1 MCKLFKLPVDHE
13 KLNTINDAQLAWYQL
28 QGMLDDKDNF
38 ELLRDVAEH
47 NAMFLN
53 PDGVKQIREARD
65 NSYEV
70 SEEDFDTL
78 LTEAFG
84 RPLPKVSEDDKK
96 SLADLMCEAQGIA
109 DVKPYLDIELD
120 EVTFTPFE

>member
-1 MCKLFKLPVDHE
+1 LPVDHI
-13 KLNTINDAQLAWYQL
+13 KLSTINDAQLAWYQL
-28 QGMLDDKDNF
+28 QGILDDQDNF

-47 NAMFLN
+47 NAMFSN
-53 PDGVKQIREARD
+53 PEGVQQVREARE

-70 SEEDFDTL
+70 SEEDFDTI

-84 RPLPKVSEDDKK
+84 RPLPKVDEKEKK
-96 SLADLMCEAQGIA
+96 DLIDLMNEARGTANI
-109 DVKPYLDIELD
+109 KPYLDVELD

>member
-1 MCKLFKLPVDHE
+1 M
-13 KLNTINDAQLAWYQL
+13 NSSQMAWYQVQDL
-28 QGMLDDKDNF
+28 LDDQDRF

-47 NAMFLN
+47 NAMFSN
-53 PDGVKQIREARD
+53 PEGVQQVREARD

-84 RPLPKVSEDDKK
+84 RPMPKVDEDEKK
-96 SLADLMCEAQGIA
+96 SLAELMREAQDIA
-109 DVKPYLDIELD
+109 DVSPYLDAELD